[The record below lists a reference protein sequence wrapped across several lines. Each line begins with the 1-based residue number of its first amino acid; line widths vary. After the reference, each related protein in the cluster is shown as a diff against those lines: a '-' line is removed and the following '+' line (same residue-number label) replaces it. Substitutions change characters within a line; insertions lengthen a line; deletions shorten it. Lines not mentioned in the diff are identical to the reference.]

1 MLRLEGLKL
10 PPDAGAK
17 QLKAEAA
24 ALLGCRA
31 DEITALQV
39 LRRAIDARDGLRFVY
54 TVAVTVKD
62 EARLLK
68 RCRDRHVSRYAPE
81 VYALPP
87 AVSGGTVPLVV
98 GMGPAGLFA
107 ALVLARCGAK
117 PIVLERGQ
125 CVERRQQD
133 VERFWRSGVLDTESN
148 VQFGEGGAGAF
159 SDGKLNTGTKDV
171 RHRYIMEQL
180 VRCGAPE
187 DILWDAKPHVGTDM
201 LHIALKNMRKEL
213 AALGAD
219 IRFGHKLTGISAEN
233 GQLSALTVEGPE
245 GTYTL
250 PCRQALLALGHSAR
264 DTVEM
269 LHGAG
274 VAMAAKPFAVGV
286 RIEHRQEDMD
296 AAQYKQYAGH
306 PCLPPSTYKLSC
318 HLDNG
323 RSAFSF
329 CVCPG
334 GQVVAAASEMGR
346 VVTNGMSEYAR
357 DRENINGALLVNV
370 TPEDYG
376 GEHDPLA
383 GIRFQREIEA
393 AAYTLGGG
401 DYRAPCQRVEDFLL
415 GCQPEVPAQ
424 KKAVEYVKAVAG
436 QYPRR
441 KLMLGGHSKGG
452 NLAVYGG
459 IFVPLAIQRRISAVW
474 SNDGPGFY
482 GAVLETPQH
491 ARLEGRIHSI
501 VPKSSVVGM
510 LLEHEESYTVVDS
523 DQTGLWQ
530 HDGFSWEV
538 KGTQF
543 VHLDDF
549 SREGKLVD
557 ETIDKWA
564 DSLNTQQ
571 REALADALYSVFT
584 ASGAKTLSEL
594 TEEKL
599 KSAAAMLKTYK
610 NLDRETRRMVTEA
623 FMLFFKL
630 GTKNFVLD
638 TQEEGSREIENIRK
652 KISEQYQKLVE
663 RKK

>member
-10 PPDAGAK
+10 PLDGGEE
-17 QLKAEAA
+17 QLKAKAA
-24 ALLGCRA
+24 ALLGCRTG
-31 DEITALQV
+31 EIAALQV

-87 AVSGGTVPLVV
+87 AASGGAVPPVVV

-117 PIVLERGQ
+117 PIVLELGQ

-180 VRCGAPE
+180 VACGAPE

-201 LHIALKNMRKEL
+201 LHIALKNMRNEL
-213 AALGAD
+213 TALGAD
-219 IRFGHKLTGISAEN
+219 IRFGHKLTGVSAEN

-245 GTYTL
+245 GAYTL

-269 LHGAG
+269 LYHAG
-274 VAMAAKPFAVGV
+274 VAMTAKPFAVGV

-334 GQVVAAASEMGR
+334 GQVVAAASETGQ

-415 GCQPEVPAQ
+415 GRPTTDAGRVKPSYRPGVTYTDLRRCLPPFVAETIAGALPLLERKIRGYAAPDALLT
-424 KKAVEYVKAVAG
+424 AVESRSSSPVRIHRDETYQCNIRGLYPCGEGAG
-436 QYPRR
+436 Y
-441 KLMLGGHSKGG
+441 
-452 NLAVYGG
+452 AGG
-459 IFVPLAIQRRISAVW
+459 IL
-474 SNDGPGFY
+474 
-482 GAVLETPQH
+482 
-491 ARLEGRIHSI
+491 
-501 VPKSSVVGM
+501 
-510 LLEHEESYTVVDS
+510 
-523 DQTGLWQ
+523 
-530 HDGFSWEV
+530 
-538 KGTQF
+538 
-543 VHLDDF
+543 
-549 SREGKLVD
+549 
-557 ETIDKWA
+557 
-564 DSLNTQQ
+564 
-571 REALADALYSVFT
+571 
-584 ASGAKTLSEL
+584 
-594 TEEKL
+594 
-599 KSAAAMLKTYK
+599 SAAADGMRCAEQMIK
-610 NLDRETRRMVTEA
+610 
-623 FMLFFKL
+623 
-630 GTKNFVLD
+630 
-638 TQEEGSREIENIRK
+638 EIRP
-652 KISEQYQKLVE
+652 
-663 RKK
+663 